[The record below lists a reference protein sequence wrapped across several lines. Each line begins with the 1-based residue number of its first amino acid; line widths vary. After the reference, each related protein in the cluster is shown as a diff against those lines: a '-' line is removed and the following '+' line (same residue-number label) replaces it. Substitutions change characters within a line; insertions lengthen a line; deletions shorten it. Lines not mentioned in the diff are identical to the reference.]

1 MMMRHAVSALLF
13 LTPSVAAAQ
22 FIRVEPATVSVNAQ
36 GPTTAILTFSGLEG
50 YTPAEGLWCARLV
63 EAADRGVRCDPET
76 IYGQAFGGVAGALPS
91 GSVFTD
97 VMSVPASVAQRAYE
111 AALTGG
117 AARFFYVRRF
127 VGAGSAAGGAGPD
140 QYVVV
145 SCILGGGGAN
155 APFTLT
161 NVRLRLAAEMPVL
174 FVRRGER
181 PPAVSAEIAYTGSG
195 RLRGR
200 WEVVLPGDESPS
212 PRDLLTEGSLPPAE
226 RGLRRRYLE
235 IERFN
240 VLLLPTGRFTLPG
253 PDPARLPTSVDGAY
267 MILLRV
273 EVSDDGYG
281 DTRIE
286 TAGGQVVV
294 RNGAAAGFPMPT
306 LRYYVGDSRTRS
318 GVSSALPVRLRL
330 PLPGALLPPDSAL
343 TLTWVVELGA
353 GRHRVEIEG
362 IADGKSVLSAI
373 IPEGVDAYDAPPFM
387 LARVPDGRVR
397 WRVVSLDAAGSEVGH
412 SEWRRAQRRPSP

>member
-1 MMMRHAVSALLF
+1 MTMRHTVLALLL

-22 FIRVEPATVSVNAQ
+22 FIRVEPETVSVNAQ

-50 YTPAEGLWCARLV
+50 YTPAEGFWCARLV
-63 EAADRGVRCDPET
+63 EALDRGARCDPSA
-76 IYGQAFGGVAGALPS
+76 IYGQALAGVAGATPS
-91 GSVFTD
+91 GGVFTD

-111 AALTGG
+111 AALSGG
-117 AARFFYVRRF
+117 SARFFYVRRF
-127 VGAGSAAGGAGPD
+127 VGAGLAAGGPGPD
-140 QYVVV
+140 QYAVV

-174 FVRRGER
+174 FVRRGET
-181 PPAVSAEIAYTGSG
+181 PPAMSAEIAYTGSG
-195 RLRGR
+195 RLQGR
-200 WEVVLPGDESPS
+200 WEVVLPGDELPTQN
-212 PRDLLTEGSLPPAE
+212 DLLTEGSLPPAE

-235 IERFN
+235 VERFN

-273 EVSDDGYG
+273 EVSDDAFG

-318 GVSSALPVRLRL
+318 RVSSAPPVRLRL
-330 PLPGALLPPDSAL
+330 PLPGALLAPDSAL
-343 TLTWVVELGA
+343 TLAWIAEPGA
-353 GRHRVEIEG
+353 GRHRVEIEQES
-362 IADGKSVLSAI
+362 DGESVLSAI
-373 IPEGVDAYDAPPFM
+373 TPAGVEVYDAPPFV

-397 WRVVSLDAAGSEVGH
+397 WRVVRLDTAGNEVGH
-412 SEWRRAQRRPSP
+412 SEWRGAQRRPSP